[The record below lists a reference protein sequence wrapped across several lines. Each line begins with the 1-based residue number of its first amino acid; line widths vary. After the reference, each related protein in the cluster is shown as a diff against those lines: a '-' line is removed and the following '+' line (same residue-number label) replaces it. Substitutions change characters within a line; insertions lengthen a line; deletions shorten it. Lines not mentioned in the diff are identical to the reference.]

1 MMGRYKS
8 RESKKASLS
17 VFLLCPCKIEK
28 YICRVRSGDGIDG
41 VYACVCLHRDWEIS
55 PGS

>member
-41 VYACVCLHRDWEIS
+41 VYACVCLH
-55 PGS
+55 